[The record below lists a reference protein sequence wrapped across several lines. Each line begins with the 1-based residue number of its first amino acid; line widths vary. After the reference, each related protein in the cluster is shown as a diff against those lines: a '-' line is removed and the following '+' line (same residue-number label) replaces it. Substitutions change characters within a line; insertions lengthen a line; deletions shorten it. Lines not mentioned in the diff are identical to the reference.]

1 MINRGGLMAALKT
14 SSISKK
20 GQTTIPLE
28 IRRSLRL
35 KEGDT
40 VIFQITEDN
49 QVTLKKAPSLVE
61 DLAYLKL
68 IEKTLAPEW
77 MSDDD
82 NDL

>member
-1 MINRGGLMAALKT
+1 MGALKT
-14 SSISKK
+14 STVSKK
-20 GQTTIPLE
+20 GQTTIPRE
-28 IRRSLRL
+28 IRENLKL
-35 KEGDT
+35 KEGDS
-40 VIFQITEDN
+40 VVFQINEDN

>member
-1 MINRGGLMAALKT
+1 MGALKT
-14 SSISKK
+14 STISKK

-28 IRRSLRL
+28 IRESLNL

-40 VIFQITEDN
+40 IVFQIGNDN
-49 QVTLKKAPSLVE
+49 EVTLKKAPSLKE